1 MLEHISNQLK
11 AVLFLEDI
19 TEGIPM
25 RQENGFTIQHFDYN
39 CFRTRDK
46 VGRPYG
52 PSNASLMQIT
62 VKTISADGYKELYYR
77 LNSEE
82 RHLYSVIFNATYD
95 EYKILKDY
103 ADAMVVNGYVVEV
116 EEVFDTTGNKK
127 EGMAL
132 SMKILLHSLDYLGK
146 RVDRKLMVNH

>member
-1 MLEHISNQLK
+1 MADYLSNQLK

-19 TEGIPM
+19 NEGIPM
-25 RQENGFTIQHFDYN
+25 RQEAGFTIQHFDYN

-46 VGRPYG
+46 AGKPYG

-77 LNSEE
+77 LNSTE
-82 RHLYSVIFNATYD
+82 RYRFSVIFNATYD
-95 EYKILKDY
+95 DFKILKDY
-103 ADAMVVNGYVVEV
+103 ADAMVVDGYIVDI

-127 EGMAL
+127 DGMML
-132 SMKILLHSLDYLGK
+132 SMKILLHSLDYLGV
-146 RVDRKLMVNH
+146 RVDRKLVVNH